1 VNASTELVP
10 SNTDPKPG
18 LLELDLMEV
27 EKSEKIL
34 CICYTIHAL
43 DDFLESLVDSDVIL
57 TSIVHHDY
65 I

>member
-1 VNASTELVP
+1 
-10 SNTDPKPG
+10 
-18 LLELDLMEV
+18 MEV